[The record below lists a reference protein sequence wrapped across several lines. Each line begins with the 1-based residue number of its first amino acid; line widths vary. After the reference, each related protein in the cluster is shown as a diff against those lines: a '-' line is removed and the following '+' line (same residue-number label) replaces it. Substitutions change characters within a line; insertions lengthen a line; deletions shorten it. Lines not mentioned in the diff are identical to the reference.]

1 MIDFRDVS
9 KRYPAGWA
17 VRGANFRVKE
27 GELFVL
33 LGESG
38 SGKTTLL
45 KMVNRL
51 IEPSEGSVLVGGKDA
66 GALDVVTL
74 RRSIGYVIQQ
84 VGLLPHWSV
93 GDNIG
98 LVPRLLGWPRA
109 DVDARVAELLKMIG
123 MEGARYRD
131 AMPDQLSGGQRQ
143 RVGLARALAARPRV
157 LLMDEPLGAVDPL
170 LRKGLQQE
178 IARIHRELGLT
189 TMMVTHDMVEGLL
202 LADRAAI
209 MRRGEVLQ
217 IGTPAELLR
226 VPAHEYVADLM
237 RVAADQATVI
247 DRLREASGGAEG
259 ER

>member
-1 MIDFRDVS
+1 MIEFREVS

-17 VRGANFRVKE
+17 VHGANFRVEE

-51 IEPSEGSVLVGGKDA
+51 VEPSAGQVLVGGKDA
-66 GALDVVTL
+66 GALDAVTL
-74 RRSIGYVIQQ
+74 RRSIGYVIQH
-84 VGLLPHWSV
+84 VGLLPHWTV

-98 LVPRLLGWPRA
+98 LVPRLCGWSRA
-109 DVDARVAELLKMIG
+109 DIDARVAELLGMIG

-170 LRKGLQQE
+170 LRKGLQRE

-189 TMMVTHDMVEGLL
+189 TMMVTHDMVEGLS
-202 LADRAAI
+202 LADRAAV
-209 MRRGEVLQ
+209 MKRGEVLQ
-217 IGTPAELLR
+217 IGTPSELLR
-226 VPAHEYVADLM
+226 APAHEYVADLM

-247 DRLREASGGAEG
+247 DRLREPQGGEEA
-259 ER
+259 R